1 MMYHQFTDK
10 PGGEEGWLRGN
21 YSAIGD
27 YRATMQYIKDSAFYL
42 PTWDEL
48 SAFIDGALYLPD
60 HSVIVTDDDADPMW
74 LTMASPIDEQL
85 QVMATSFDITG
96 DGAAAQNR
104 FILPR
109 SHTHTMH
116 TAGANG
122 KGTRS
127 AATTTD
133 RRRACARP
141 VSRWRAPSSRGM

>member
-1 MMYHQFTDK
+1 MAM
-10 PGGEEGWLRGN
+10 RG
-21 YSAIGD
+21 SGAV
-27 YRATMQYIKDSAFYL
+27 RARFGR
-42 PTWDEL
+42 
-48 SAFIDGALYLPD
+48 GALYLPD